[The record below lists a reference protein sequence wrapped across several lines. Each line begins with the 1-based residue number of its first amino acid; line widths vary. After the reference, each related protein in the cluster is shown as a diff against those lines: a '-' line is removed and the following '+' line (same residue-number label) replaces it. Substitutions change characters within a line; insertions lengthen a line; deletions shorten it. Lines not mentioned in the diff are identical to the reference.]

1 MPAPLPSAPE
11 RIARMHLVTVAVV
24 IVMLYAYA
32 LALLAGWRTID
43 RRPTDTDN
51 LFFVLVVP
59 ALNEAA
65 VIGKTL
71 SSLLGLRGDF
81 VVLVVDD
88 ASDDDTVAVVQQF
101 LTDSRVLL
109 LSQPREYARRGKGAA
124 LNFAFAE
131 VRRRRLLERVGP
143 DNLIIAVFD
152 ADAFVAPDFLQIV
165 AAPFADHAMAG
176 VQSSVRMYNAAQNL
190 LTRWQ
195 DFEFAIWGNIFSR
208 AKNRLGTAT
217 LGGNGQCV
225 RYSALAALGA
235 EPWNPASLTEDLD
248 LSLRLL
254 RHGWRMHFAPSAV
267 VWQEA
272 VPRFRRLVRQR
283 SRWMQGH
290 FVCWEHLPGLLRS
303 PLPLRARLDL
313 AIYLL
318 LPAAFVPLG
327 FESLASWVHSV
338 LRYGHWTPAGLLAWY
353 VLACGMAPLTVA
365 SLRRV
370 DRCAPWRAVAHGH
383 LFILYSVVWVFA
395 AFAASKN
402 VLLGRRAWAK
412 TSRSSVP
419 TAPLLGSGRRFAG
432 D

>member
-1 MPAPLPSAPE
+1 
-11 RIARMHLVTVAVV
+11 MHPVTVAVI
-24 IVMLYAYA
+24 IVMVYAYA
-32 LALLAGWRTID
+32 LALVAGWRTID
-43 RRPTDTDN
+43 GRLADGGG

-65 VIGKTL
+65 VIGRTL
-71 SSLLGLRGDF
+71 SSLLGLRGHF

-88 ASDDDTVAVVQQF
+88 ASDDDTVATVRPF
-101 LTDSRVLL
+101 LADGRVLL
-109 LSQPREYARRGKGAA
+109 LSQPRERARRGKGAA
-124 LNFAFAE
+124 LNAAFAE
-131 VRRRRLLERVGP
+131 IRRLGLPERAGP
-143 DNLIIAVFD
+143 DNLIVGVFD

-165 AAPFADHAMAG
+165 AAPFADPAVAG
-176 VQSSVRMYNAAQNL
+176 VQSSVRMYNARQNL

-195 DFEFAIWGNIFSR
+195 DFEFAMWGNIFSR

-225 RYSALAALGA
+225 RHSALAALGA
-235 EPWNPASLTEDLD
+235 QPWTPASLTEDLD

-254 RHGWRMHFAPSAV
+254 LRGWRMHFAQSAV

-272 VPRFRRLVRQR
+272 VPHFRRLVRQR

-290 FVCWEHLPGLLRS
+290 FVCWEHLPGLLRA
-303 PLPLRARLDL
+303 PLPLRTRLDL

-318 LPAAFVPLG
+318 LPAVFVPIA
-327 FESLASWVHSV
+327 FETLVSWIHSI
-338 LRYGHWTPAGLLAWY
+338 LRHGQWTPVGLLVWY
-353 VLACGMAPLTVA
+353 LLACGMAPLTAA

-370 DRCAPWRAVAHGH
+370 DRTAPWRAVVHGH
-383 LFILYSVVWVFA
+383 LFIAYSVVWAFA
-395 AFAASKN
+395 AFAAMKN

-412 TSRSSVP
+412 TSRSSLP
-419 TAPLLGSGRRFAG
+419 APPFIGSGRHFAG

>member
-1 MPAPLPSAPE
+1 MPP
-11 RIARMHLVTVAVV
+11 VTVAVMVV
-24 IVMLYAYA
+24 IIYVYA
-32 LALLAGWRTID
+32 LALVAGWRAID
-43 RRPTDTDN
+43 PRPAVDHG

-88 ASDDDTVAVVQQF
+88 ASDDDTVATVRPF
-101 LTDSRVLL
+101 LADGRVLL
-109 LSQPREYARRGKGAA
+109 LSRPREHARRGKGAA
-124 LNFAFAE
+124 LNAAFAE
-131 VRRRRLLERVGP
+131 IWRLGLPERAGR
-143 DNLIIAVFD
+143 DNLIVAVFD

-165 AAPFADHAMAG
+165 AAPFADPAVAG
-176 VQSSVRMYNAAQNL
+176 VQSSVRMYNARQNL

-217 LGGNGQCV
+217 LGGNGQCA

-235 EPWNPASLTEDLD
+235 QPWTPTSLTEDLD

-254 RHGWRMHFAPSAV
+254 LRGWRMHFAPSAV

-272 VPRFRRLVRQR
+272 IPHFRRLVRQR

-290 FVCWEHLPGLLRS
+290 FVCWEHLPGLLRA

-318 LPAAFVPLG
+318 LPAAFVPIG
-327 FESLASWVHSV
+327 FESLASWLHSI
-338 LRYGHWTPAGLLAWY
+338 LRHGQWTPAGLLVWY
-353 VLACGMAPLTVA
+353 LLACGMAPLTAA

-370 DRCAPWRAVAHGH
+370 DRAAPWRAVVHGH
-383 LFILYSVVWVFA
+383 LFIVYSVVWVFA

-412 TSRSSVP
+412 TSRTSVP
-419 TAPLLGSGRRFAG
+419 APTLMGSGRHFAG